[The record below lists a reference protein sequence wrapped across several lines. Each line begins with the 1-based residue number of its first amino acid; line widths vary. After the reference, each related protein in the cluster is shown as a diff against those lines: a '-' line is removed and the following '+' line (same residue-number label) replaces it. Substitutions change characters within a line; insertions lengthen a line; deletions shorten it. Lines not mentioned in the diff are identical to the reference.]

1 MPFKYDS
8 AVGTKNLVN
17 HAVEH
22 LVVCNRS
29 LNTLKKPLTEEGGK
43 WETSGRSQQAYPHS
57 MNFIFIAVL

>member
-43 WETSGRSQQAYPHS
+43 WETSGRS
-57 MNFIFIAVL
+57 